1 MKDEKEIKNIS
12 IFARKLIENI
22 SRVMVGQEE
31 TIRLVVTAML
41 SGGHLLIEDRPG
53 TGKTTM
59 AKTMANSMEMTFKR
73 VQFTPDLM
81 PSDITGLNIY
91 NRKTSE
97 FQLVKGPVF
106 TNILLADEI
115 NRGTPRT
122 QSSLLECM
130 EEHQVTIDG
139 VSYILEEPFF
149 VIATENRMETTGT
162 FPLPEAQLDRFAMK
176 ISMTESNKAVLLGII
191 DRFIEDN
198 PADNIKSCISKQ
210 EFLKMRKLIRQVFV
224 HTCVREYMADIAL
237 ATNSASRLAVGASN
251 RSILSLLRISQAYA
265 AVSGRDYVSP
275 DDVKYLA
282 PFVLSHRVTGAGGYR
297 DTDRMKTALEEII
310 AKVEVPV
317 ENWEK

>member
-1 MKDEKEIKNIS
+1 MKDDKEIKNIS

-139 VSYILEEPFF
+139 VSYILEEPF
-149 VIATENRMETTGT
+149 
-162 FPLPEAQLDRFAMK
+162 LLLQLKTAWK
-176 ISMTESNKAVLLGII
+176 
-191 DRFIEDN
+191 
-198 PADNIKSCISKQ
+198 
-210 EFLKMRKLIRQVFV
+210 RQVHFRFLR
-224 HTCVREYMADIAL
+224 H
-237 ATNSASRLAVGASN
+237 
-251 RSILSLLRISQAYA
+251 SL
-265 AVSGRDYVSP
+265 
-275 DDVKYLA
+275 
-282 PFVLSHRVTGAGGYR
+282 
-297 DTDRMKTALEEII
+297 TDLQ
-310 AKVEVPV
+310 
-317 ENWEK
+317 

>member
-1 MKDEKEIKNIS
+1 MKNDKEIKNIS

-22 SRVMVGQEE
+22 SHVMVGQEE

-275 DDVKYLA
+275 DDVKYLGTFCFI
-282 PFVLSHRVTGAGGYR
+282 P
-297 DTDRMKTALEEII
+297 
-310 AKVEVPV
+310 
-317 ENWEK
+317 